1 MNPNDLIPTPDKMP
15 APAWLMIVLEQ
26 LLFLLHIIII
36 NALLGSALI
45 IFYRWFTKSDD
56 NQFIELN
63 QPIAKKIPVMFALGI
78 NLGVAPLLFLQV
90 TFGHLFY
97 TSSVL
102 MATFW
107 ILVIPFLI
115 LAYYG
120 AYLHNSKMQSSQ
132 GLAKFSLLVLIILVL
147 YIGFML
153 VANNSLM
160 EKPED
165 WVQYFDNR
173 DGTILNLSDITLY
186 PRFFH
191 FVFASLAI
199 GGLFFATVYYF
210 KKDVADREAKIRES
224 LKIFAIGT
232 AIQVVVGF
240 WYLFSLPEQ
249 QMMYLIGRD
258 LVSSI
263 ILLLGIV
270 SGLGALV
277 FAFQGNY
284 KLTTFHLV
292 LTLVFMVITRYL
304 LRMTYLEDN
313 FSLSSLQMDPQW
325 FVFILFVIILLIG
338 LYSVWYMIKVGFFKT
353 TGRTE

>member
-1 MNPNDLIPTPDKMP
+1 MDHNNLIPTPDVLP

-26 LLFLLHIIII
+26 LLFLLHILII

-45 IFYRWFTKSDD
+45 ILYRWFTKKDTS
-56 NQFIELN
+56 QFIDYN

-97 TSSVL
+97 SSSVL

-107 ILVIPFLI
+107 ILIIPFLI

-120 AYLHNSKMQSSQ
+120 AYIHHKNMENNSS
-132 GLAKFSLLVLIILVL
+132 LAKIALVFLILFVL

-160 EKPED
+160 EKPEA
-165 WVQYFDNR
+165 WTQYFENR
-173 DGTILNLSDITLY
+173 DGTILNLSDFTLY

-191 FVFASLAI
+191 FFFASLAI
-199 GGLFFATVYYF
+199 GGLFYSTVYHF
-210 KKDVADREAKIRES
+210 KKDCADKVEKVREG

-232 AIQVVVGF
+232 AFQIVVGF

-249 QMMYLIGRD
+249 QMMNLIGRD
-258 LVSSI
+258 LLSSI
-263 ILLLGIV
+263 ILLIGIAA
-270 SGLGALV
+270 GIGAMV
-277 FAFQGNY
+277 FAFLGKY
-284 KLTTFHLV
+284 TATLVHLLLTM
-292 LTLVFMVITRYL
+292 VFMVITRYL
-304 LRMTYLEDN
+304 LRMMYLEDN
-313 FSLSSLQMDPQW
+313 FSLSSLTIEPQW
-325 FVFILFVIILLIG
+325 FIFFLFVVILLIG
-338 LYSVWYMIKVGFFKT
+338 LYSVWYMLKVGFFKT
-353 TGRTE
+353 TGRT